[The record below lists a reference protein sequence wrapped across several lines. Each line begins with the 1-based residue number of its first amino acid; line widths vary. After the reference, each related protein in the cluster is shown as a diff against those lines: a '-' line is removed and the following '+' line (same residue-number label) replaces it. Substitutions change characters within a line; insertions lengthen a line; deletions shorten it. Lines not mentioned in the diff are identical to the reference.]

1 MVAKRVRDSLL
12 LKLSTHWEVHAK
24 TDDVLREISLNGTGS
39 LNSEN
44 TSFLNDD
51 EEPRASVVVEKTE
64 KHTNMFQT
72 LKESFFEAY
81 KVMDRELKMYTNIDC
96 LCSGITAVTL
106 IKQGQDL
113 VNSNVGD
120 SRAVMGTRDKDD
132 YLTAIRVSVP
142 VATYNLCLSTMVS
155 APYQKFKLTKKSV
168 VSAAILRLS
177 TLQILAVVDSQPGG
191 DRIETFPG
199 HPKVGFQQ
207 FSGQAQLCSD
217 PLLEAQVL
225 KNVSVVH
232 KK

>member
-132 YLTAIRVSVP
+132 YLTAIRTG
-142 VATYNLCLSTMVS
+142 ATVFRSIV
-155 APYQKFKLTKKSV
+155 
-168 VSAAILRLS
+168 
-177 TLQILAVVDSQPGG
+177 GG
-191 DRIETFPG
+191 SSIEERERCTQEIARRNISEANMLYLESPAG
-199 HPKVGFQQ
+199 VGFS
-207 FSGQAQLCSD
+207 FFF
-217 PLLEAQVL
+217 
-225 KNVSVVH
+225 K
-232 KK
+232 